1 MSINLGFMQGRLSP
15 IVNNQIQSFPWD
27 SWEDEIAKANKLGF
41 NLIEWT
47 LDQKD
52 IHLNPFM
59 TKTGQEK
66 INFLKKQYNVKI
78 ESLTADCFMQA
89 PFWKSE
95 NIGEQDKLK
104 EIFVDVIEASK
115 SLNIKFIVIPLV
127 DNGSIDN
134 SKQENDLLSFLKS
147 IEQTLDNTKIIF
159 ESDFSPQRLKSFI
172 SKFDKNFFG
181 INYDTGNSASL
192 GYDPVEEF
200 SAYGSRILNV
210 HIKDRPYEGTT
221 VPLGEGDTNFTK
233 VFKLLFDHNYSSNF
247 ILQTARDQNNKHD
260 QALLQYKNYVLNLLN
275 KNGIKY

>member
-66 INFLKKQYNVKI
+66 INFLKEQYNVKI

-95 NIGEQDKLK
+95 KIDEQDKLK

-115 SLNIKFIVIPLV
+115 SLNIKFIVVPLV

-134 SKQENDLLSFLKS
+134 AKQENDLFSFLKT

-159 ESDFSPQRLKSFI
+159 ESDFSPPRLKSFI

-210 HIKDRPYEGTT
+210 HIKDRLYEGST

-233 VFKLLFDHNYSSNF
+233 VFKLLSDHNYSSNF
-247 ILQTARDQNNKHD
+247 ILQTARHQNNKHE
-260 QALLQYKNYVLNLLN
+260 QALLQYKSYVLNLLN